1 MFMTGTTGR
10 LVEPLSG
17 RAWDPPGIRARVL
30 ARVADYGGL
39 GLAPGDRV
47 FLHYGNTLEF
57 FIDLLAIWHLGAC
70 AVPVDGRL
78 TAYEV
83 TTLARSA
90 RPRIAVWDTMP
101 NDALTRALV
110 DLGISLIDK
119 PASRLREFGG
129 TVPASRLRLDADAL
143 ILFTSGTTGNPK
155 GVVHTHR
162 SLRARWISLAS
173 ALGVNTFQRTLCL
186 LPTHFG
192 HGLICNCLF
201 PWLYGQD
208 LYILPPFRADLLAKL
223 GPTIDEHAITFMSS
237 VPTVWRLAV
246 KTSKPPKSRSLA
258 RIFCGSAPL
267 SGSLWR
273 SIQEWSG
280 TKQVLNAY
288 GITETGSWLAGT
300 TVPFDRPEDGFVGAA
315 WGGVL
320 RVLRTDD
327 TTTPFASV
335 EDCPPGEPGHVWI
348 NTPALMRGYLDRDDL
363 TAAVVTDGWF
373 STGDIGSLDER
384 GCLYLRGRQREE
396 INKGGM
402 KVYPT
407 DVDAVIERF
416 AETLDV
422 CTFALDDPLL
432 GQDVAV
438 AVVLSRVSDDALI
451 ALRDWTAVHLAP
463 HQMPRRWYRLE
474 EIPRTSRGK
483 VNRADV
489 AQHCQSQTPI
499 PFAELQKHGT

>member
-17 RAWDPPGIRARVL
+17 RAWNPREIHARVL
-30 ARVADYGGL
+30 ARLADYARL

-57 FIDLLAIWHLGAC
+57 FVDVLAIWQLGAC

-83 TTLARSA
+83 AILAASA
-90 RPRIAVWDTMP
+90 RPRISVWDTMP
-101 NDALTRALV
+101 EDALGHTLT
-110 DLGISLIDK
+110 DLGISVTGK
-119 PASRLREFGG
+119 PAAQPGAVSGAVPGSRLK
-129 TVPASRLRLDADAL
+129 LDADAL

-162 SLRARWISLAS
+162 SLRARWSSLRS
-173 ALGVNTFQRTLCL
+173 TLGLAVFQRSLCL

-208 LYILPPFRADLLAKL
+208 LYVLPPFRADLLTKL
-223 GPTIDEHAITFMSS
+223 GSIIDEHAITFMSS

-246 KTSKPPKSRSLA
+246 KTSKPPKRDSLA
-258 RIFCGSAPL
+258 QIFCGSAPL
-267 SGSLWR
+267 SGGLWR
-273 SIQEWSG
+273 SIQEWSR
-280 TKQVLNAY
+280 TSRVLNAY
-288 GITETGSWLAGT
+288 GITETGSWMAGT
-300 TVPFDRPEDGFVGAA
+300 TVDFDQPEDGLVGEA

-327 TTTPFASV
+327 TTTPFSSA
-335 EDCPPGEPGHVWI
+335 EDCPRGEPGHVWI
-348 NTPALMRGYLDRDDL
+348 NTPALMKGYLDRDDL

-373 STGDIGSLDER
+373 STGDIGLIDER
-384 GCLYLRGRQREE
+384 GYLYLRGRQREE

-407 DVDAVIERF
+407 DVDTVIERF
-416 AETLDV
+416 AETIDV
-422 CTFALDDPLL
+422 CTFALADPLL
-432 GQDVAV
+432 GEDVAV
-438 AVVLSRVSDDALI
+438 AVVLRTVSDDTLI

-463 HQMPRRWYRLE
+463 HQMPKRWYRLE

-489 AQHCQSQTPI
+489 AKHCLSQTPI
-499 PFAELQKHGT
+499 PYAELLKRGA

>member
-1 MFMTGTTGR
+1 M
-10 LVEPLSG
+10 
-17 RAWDPPGIRARVL
+17 
-30 ARVADYGGL
+30 
-39 GLAPGDRV
+39 
-47 FLHYGNTLEF
+47 
-57 FIDLLAIWHLGAC
+57 
-70 AVPVDGRL
+70 
-78 TAYEV
+78 
-83 TTLARSA
+83 SA
-90 RPRIAVWDTMP
+90 
-101 NDALTRALV
+101 
-110 DLGISLIDK
+110 
-119 PASRLREFGG
+119 
-129 TVPASRLRLDADAL
+129 
-143 ILFTSGTTGNPK
+143 
-155 GVVHTHR
+155 
-162 SLRARWISLAS
+162 
-173 ALGVNTFQRTLCL
+173 FQRSLCL

-223 GPTIDEHAITFMSS
+223 GPIIDEHAITFMSS

-246 KTSKPPKSRSLA
+246 KTSKPPKSGSLA

-267 SGSLWR
+267 SGGLWR

-280 TKQVLNAY
+280 TTQVLNAY

-300 TVPFDRPEDGFVGAA
+300 TVAFAQPEDGLVGEA

-327 TTTPFASV
+327 TTTPFACV

-384 GCLYLRGRQREE
+384 GYLYLRGRQREE

-422 CTFALDDPLL
+422 CTFAIDDPLL

-438 AVVLSRVSDDALI
+438 AVVLSRVSDDVLI

-489 AQHCQSQTPI
+489 AQHCLSQTPI
-499 PFAELQKHGT
+499 PYAELFKRGT